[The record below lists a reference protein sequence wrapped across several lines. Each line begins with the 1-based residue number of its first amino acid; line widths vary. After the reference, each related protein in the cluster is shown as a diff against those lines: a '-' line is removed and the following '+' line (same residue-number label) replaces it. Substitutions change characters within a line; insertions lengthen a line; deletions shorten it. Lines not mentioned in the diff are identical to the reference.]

1 MIIVLPFAVWEPR
14 CLRGSFMRGLSLH
27 VALLLLA
34 SGSAAAQQS
43 GPQSPEPYQA
53 AQGAQKPAS
62 EPAKDAESKD
72 SDSDSNTSG
81 EADKKA
87 ETPIQ
92 RADELKSKVTLGVY
106 VTDGGLI
113 YDVNLRHQFG
123 KVTAW
128 VAGFIDPKTIQ
139 QARFGAEYDYD
150 SKWLRLKPTLEVGSN
165 GGVIAYCDAEVGD
178 KTYAIAGISR
188 TNNVA
193 LQDLYFDPN
202 DSVMLGAGRK
212 FGEYSRIYLQTIF
225 DVRFHT
231 GQQNTH
237 LIWRHR
243 IDTKNAITI
252 DALFKS
258 GHTDYG
264 AYIRSLG
271 LGLYYD
277 RPSWFWKLYYDPHVN
292 YTRPSMVRFGIGLKF

>member
-1 MIIVLPFAVWEPR
+1 
-14 CLRGSFMRGLSLH
+14 MRGLSLPL
-27 VALLLLA
+27 AILLLVSVVLLPPG
-34 SGSAAAQQS
+34 SGSAAAQQT
-43 GPQSPEPYQA
+43 GQQDPKPDKA
-53 AQGAQKPAS
+53 AEGEHKPAS
-62 EPAKDAESKD
+62 EPTKDGASED
-72 SDSDSNTSG
+72 SQSDSNTSDQ
-81 EADKKA
+81 ADKKA
-87 ETPIQ
+87 EPPIQ
-92 RADELKSKVTLGVY
+92 RADELKSKVTLGIY
-106 VTDGGLI
+106 AADGGVI

-123 KVTAW
+123 NVTAW
-128 VAGFIDPKTIQ
+128 VAGFIDPKAIR
-139 QARFGAEYDYD
+139 QARVGAEYDYD

-165 GGVIAYCDAEVGD
+165 GGIIAYCDAEVGD
-178 KTYAIAGISR
+178 KTYAIGGISR

-212 FGEYSRIYLQTIF
+212 FGDYSRIYLQTIF

-231 GQQNTH
+231 GQQDTH

-243 IDTKNAITI
+243 IDEKNAITI

-264 AYIRSLG
+264 AYIRSAG

-292 YTRPSMVRFGIGLKF
+292 FTRPSMVRFGIGLKF